1 MIKTFGMRTHLRIV
15 AGTLRGRKLSYDIN
29 PALRP
34 APQMVREA
42 LFSILGAGIRGRPF
56 YDLFAGTGAIGLEA
70 LSRGAEPVVFVER
83 NARTASQ
90 IEHYLRDFGMAD
102 QSQVLR
108 ADVYRWAARWQPG
121 EEAVNLFLGPPFP
134 DLEQRADDLL
144 EILGLLQRNLP
155 PDSVMALQAEESAI
169 LAELPVPGSWERRQ
183 YGRNLLLFW
192 VKEEPA
198 AA

>member
-1 MIKTFGMRTHLRIV
+1 MRTHLRIV

-42 LFSILGAGIRGRPF
+42 LFSILGAGIRGRAF

-83 NARTASQ
+83 DARTASQ
-90 IEHYLRDFGMAD
+90 IEHYIRDFGMVERA
-102 QSQVLR
+102 QVQR
-108 ADVYRWAARWQPG
+108 ADAYRWARHWEPG
-121 EEAVNLFLGPPFP
+121 DDAVNLFLGPPYP
-134 DLEQRADDLL
+134 DLEHRADDLL
-144 EILGLLQRNLP
+144 EMLELFQQKLP
-155 PDSVMALQAEESAI
+155 RDSVMALQTEESAI
-169 LAELPVPGSWERRQ
+169 LAELPDPGAWERRQ
-183 YGRNLLLFW
+183 YGRNLLMFW